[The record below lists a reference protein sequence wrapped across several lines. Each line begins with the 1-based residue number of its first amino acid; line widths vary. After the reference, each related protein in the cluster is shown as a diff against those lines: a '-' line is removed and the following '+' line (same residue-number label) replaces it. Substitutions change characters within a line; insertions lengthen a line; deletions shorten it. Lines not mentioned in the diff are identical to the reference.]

1 MLEGIEIPIGLFI
14 ALLAALEV
22 GRWLAR
28 RRAGTEPASAESN
41 AADGVVFAL
50 LGLMIAFTFTSSADR
65 FDERRKLII
74 EQANVI
80 GTAWLRVDLLAQPD
94 REPIRRCMRD
104 WVKLYL
110 EIVSKPPEE
119 DSAEFKARLV
129 QAHIL
134 EDQAWQA
141 AVAAVD
147 RSPRPQYA
155 NLVLS
160 PINDWIDLTSTRVE
174 MSDRGLPPLVMPTLI
189 ALAIAGAM
197 LAGFGMAKQQARNP
211 LHILLF
217 AGTIAFSLF
226 VIIDMSHPRSGLVR
240 LDAADRAMKQL
251 YASMTTDVPAPSTN
265 TINP

>member
-1 MLEGIEIPIGLFI
+1 MVGIETSFGLFV
-14 ALLAALEV
+14 ALLAGLEV

-28 RRAGTEPASAESN
+28 RRAGPETASAESN

-50 LGLMIAFTFTSSADR
+50 LGLMIAFTFTSSAER

-74 EQANVI
+74 EQANAI

-94 REPIRRCMRD
+94 REPIRRYMQD

-110 EIVSKPPEE
+110 ETVSLPPEE
-119 DSAEFKARLV
+119 DSSEFKARLT
-129 QAHIL
+129 QAQSL
-134 EDQAWQA
+134 QNQAWQA

-147 RSPRPQYA
+147 RSNRPQYA
-155 NLVLS
+155 ILVLS

-189 ALAIAGAM
+189 ALAIAGAV

-217 AGTIAFSLF
+217 AGTIAFSLY
-226 VIIDMSHPRSGLVR
+226 VIIDMSHPRSGLIR
-240 LDAADRAMKQL
+240 LDAADNAMRQL
-251 YASMTTDVPAPSTN
+251 YQSMTAEVPTPGST
-265 TINP
+265 TMNP

>member
-1 MLEGIEIPIGLFI
+1 MIEGIETSLGLFFLMLI
-14 ALLAALEV
+14 GLEV

-28 RRAGTEPASAESN
+28 RRAASEVASTESN

-50 LGLMIAFTFTSSADR
+50 LGLMLAFTFTSSADR

-74 EQANVI
+74 EQANAI
-80 GTAWLRVDLLAQPD
+80 GTAWLRVDLLAQPE

-110 EIVSKPPEE
+110 ETVSVSPEE
-119 DSAEFKARLV
+119 YSSEFKARYANAQSL
-129 QAHIL
+129 Q
-134 EDQAWQA
+134 DQAWHA

-147 RSPRPQYA
+147 RSPKPQYA
-155 NLVLS
+155 ALVLS
-160 PINDWIDLTSTRVE
+160 PINDWIDLTSKRVE

-189 ALAIAGAM
+189 TLAIAGAV

-217 AGTIAFSLF
+217 AGTIAFSLY
-226 VIIDMSHPRSGLVR
+226 VIIDMSHPRSGLIR
-240 LDAADRAMKQL
+240 IDAADNAMRQL
-251 YASMTTDVPAPSTN
+251 YASMTTDSPVPATQPAN
-265 TINP
+265 